1 MTVTSNV
8 SAMTVEEMKK
18 ELIVN
23 PEETNGN
30 VEICLNICQTDT
42 NIMKHNREL
51 QSQYSRTTVKR
62 SKAYTM
68 LNSITNQPLNRRK
81 RRVKLKVK
89 IWQMN
94 ML

>member
-18 ELIVN
+18 ELTIN
-23 PEETNGN
+23 PEETNG
-30 VEICLNICQTDT
+30 T
-42 NIMKHNREL
+42 NIMKHNIEL
-51 QSQYSRTTVKR
+51 QRQYSRTTVDR

>member
-42 NIMKHNREL
+42 HIMKHNIEL

-68 LNSITNQPLNRRK
+68 LNSLTNQPLNRRK